1 MGIKRAKSKE
11 MKEVSISPSISTL
24 EIEKMYLPPVKKA
37 EMIEGDPSQIAEK
50 LIEILKER
58 GLI

>member
-1 MGIKRAKSKE
+1 MGIKKAKSKE
-11 MKEVSISPSISTL
+11 IKEVSVSPSISTL

-37 EMIEGDPSQIAEK
+37 EMIEGDASQIAQK
-50 LIEILKER
+50 LIEIFKDR